1 MGHQKIVLAGALLLL
16 VALAGFS
23 RSIFTDVALSENNE
37 ISSGEFDIGISKDGE
52 RFYNDLKL
60 FDFSDLKPGDERAVT
75 FYVKN
80 RGDLEVSRITM
91 TLYINDL
98 EDGALPPAEKEVD
111 NTTDRGELS
120 GYLVITG
127 LSVQHGDIT
136 TDLAEVVGKT
146 LKELDGKEIELFK
159 GSLGE
164 GEVLKV
170 VMRVRF
176 SPEAGNE
183 CQTDRVD
190 VDMKINAEQ

>member
-1 MGHQKIVLAGALLLL
+1 MRHQKIVLVGALLLL

-23 RSIFTDVALSENNE
+23 RSLFTDVALSENNE

-60 FDFSDLKPGDERAVT
+60 FDFSDLKPGDERTVT

-91 TLYINDL
+91 TIYVNDL
-98 EDGALPPAEKEVD
+98 EDGALSPAEKEVD

-127 LSVQHGDIT
+127 LSVQHGNIT
-136 TDLAEVVGKT
+136 TDLTEVAGKT
-146 LKELDGKEIELFK
+146 LKELDRKEVELFK
-159 GSLGE
+159 GSLEE

-170 VMRVRF
+170 VMRIRF

-183 CQTDRVD
+183 CQTDKVE